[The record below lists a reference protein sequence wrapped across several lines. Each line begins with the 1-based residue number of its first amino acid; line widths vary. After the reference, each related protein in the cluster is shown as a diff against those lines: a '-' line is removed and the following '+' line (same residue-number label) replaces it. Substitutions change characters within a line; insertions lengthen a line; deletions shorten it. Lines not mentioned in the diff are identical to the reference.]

1 MSAGSVEPRENDK
14 VLPRS
19 HAIFVKFKLKNSP
32 APDYITRT
40 RKKEDQPDLLDDRDW
55 TKLLTHQQTT
65 YREIKRLAKI
75 LKIGVMSLFYPQA
88 STPDDADQAIGILN
102 RNRSRIDQTEKTVAN
117 DSGAG
122 YKPNKQAA
130 PLEKYL
136 KIHIVPDDE
145 NLHAPVVY
153 ESLRKPDLWNARKSS
168 LVENQETLTDEDQN
182 DLRAFVQ
189 HIDNAI
195 EAAKKTPDLKPAVDT
210 NKAGTTINDPE
221 QIIQAAYKY
230 VGAQVNFAK
239 NALKKLLGRLDDP
252 EIKSEELVD
261 LILRHPDQPLKP
273 LDVIQTNIIEK
284 IYADEKFSDDER
296 KTIIRFCDYATCIA
310 LPQQELIQIQQ
321 QIDEQLP
328 LIKVETHDRPLIIL
342 HFTRLLPMSDYQAHE
357 EEDPR
362 SIIEQMPRRKL
373 IRKNFQE
380 ISIPAEV
387 GAGRGAGPSYKDL
400 FIGGLAIQLNIPGF
414 DLNLSK
420 AIEAATGQIQAKL
433 LDWIK
438 PAKAIRIAVFV
449 DENRDHDI
457 KELKKLFPEIFFIKL
472 PEVFNTHSYYQINN
486 HRSDIMAAI
495 PSDRESH

>member
-1 MSAGSVEPRENDK
+1 MSEKRFIINLDTFSWWLSHHKLPESNQRISTFIRDK
-14 VLPRS
+14 VKDNPTLRPGPSSSTIGNIRNHEKS
-19 HAIFVKFKLKNSP
+19 HGISDINLMCIATAFGIDLNKRFSLCQPPAANIGQLELEKTCDHHSSSVAEAPPISDHSPNSANAQAIATESP
-32 APDYITRT
+32 AIIA
-40 RKKEDQPDLLDDRDW
+40 E
-55 TKLLTHQQTT
+55 
-65 YREIKRLAKI
+65 
-75 LKIGVMSLFYPQA
+75 
-88 STPDDADQAIGILN
+88 
-102 RNRSRIDQTEKTVAN
+102 
-117 DSGAG
+117 
-122 YKPNKQAA
+122 
-130 PLEKYL
+130 
-136 KIHIVPDDE
+136 
-145 NLHAPVVY
+145 
-153 ESLRKPDLWNARKSS
+153 
-168 LVENQETLTDEDQN
+168 
-182 DLRAFVQ
+182 
-189 HIDNAI
+189 
-195 EAAKKTPDLKPAVDT
+195 
-210 NKAGTTINDPE
+210 PE

-230 VGAQVNFAK
+230 VRTHGEVAK
-239 NALKKLLGRLDDP
+239 NSLKKLLSGIFHDP
-252 EIKSEELVD
+252 EIKAEELVD

-284 IYADEKFSDDER
+284 IYADEKFNDHER

-310 LPQQELIQIQQ
+310 LPQQELVQIQR
-321 QIDEQLP
+321 QIDEQTP

-373 IRKNFQE
+373 IRKNCQE